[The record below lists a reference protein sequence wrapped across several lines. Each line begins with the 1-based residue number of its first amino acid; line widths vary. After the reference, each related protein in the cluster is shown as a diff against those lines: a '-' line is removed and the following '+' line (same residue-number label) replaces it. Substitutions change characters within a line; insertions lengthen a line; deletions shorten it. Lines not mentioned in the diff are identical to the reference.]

1 MIGYER
7 SCKFECRHKHFKVAM
22 MICAQA
28 DGWSEE
34 DYLEKRIR
42 KTCKEDTTSE
52 RERESD

>member
-1 MIGYER
+1 
-7 SCKFECRHKHFKVAM
+7 M